1 MRFLSCLAL
10 EEQEKADQKGETLQ
24 TFVSL
29 MNETDNVIKCGD
41 CDHISTSSEFL
52 LVHLWHTAALVSGH
66 LSSDWIH
73 HGLEDERV

>member
-1 MRFLSCLAL
+1 MCFCLVLAP
-10 EEQEKADQKGETLQ
+10 EELVEAELKGETLK

-29 MNETDNVIKCGD
+29 MNESDNVIKCAD
-41 CDHISTSSEFL
+41 CVYILTSSELL
-52 LVHLWHTAALVSGH
+52 LVHLWHTAALVSGN